1 MITESGMILREVS
14 LVNPKRKH
22 PNNSWRRIETVGR
35 TFKCN
40 PYGDDPP
47 NPPCLEVNVPELNIN
62 SDGITMDEIRKA
74 VRQMK
79 NGKAPG
85 LNDISSCSL
94 TYGRG
99 NRSRMTGTEVSSW
112 KFPKKCC
119 TTKCANWREIILVS
133 VVSKVFTII
142 ILTRKSTGTV
152 KSTKKG
158 TSRPS

>member
-1 MITESGMILREVS
+1 M
-14 LVNPKRKH
+14 
-22 PNNSWRRIETVGR
+22 GR

-99 NRSRMTGTEVSSW
+99 NRSRMTGTEVSS
-112 KFPKKCC
+112 
-119 TTKCANWREIILVS
+119 
-133 VVSKVFTII
+133 
-142 ILTRKSTGTV
+142 
-152 KSTKKG
+152 
-158 TSRPS
+158 